1 MDTTL
6 GKYQLVAELAH
17 GGMGTVYLAVA
28 RGPARFSK
36 LVVIKQLRPAFAE
49 DPSFTAMFLEEARLA
64 ACLHHPNIVQT
75 NEIVCDPTHGY
86 YIVME
91 YVEGASLKTIVRQL
105 RARGSQSV
113 LPLYARALLDTLA
126 ALQYAHDLKDFEG
139 KPLNLVH
146 RDVNPD
152 NVVVAYGGHTKLLDF
167 GIAKAADSAQHT
179 QAGILKGKLRYMA
192 PEQMAGDSIDRRTDI
207 FAVGGMLWDALVG
220 RRLWDGV
227 KGVDVMTSLVQGAI
241 ASPRSVNPA
250 VSEEL
255 DRICMRALA
264 FKPEDRFPDAASM
277 RADLERA
284 FGDSVLSASQVGV
297 TLSTELGDEHRR
309 MRTLIAEQLWALDQ
323 SPGRPLPS
331 LAHEP
336 PPPANRGS
344 ISAELPTRTPNGIAG
359 PSGLDL
365 DPFASAR
372 RRRVITVLGVVAAIA
387 FVVATT
393 AAMSLKPQPPLALR
407 TEPSASGAILAPA
420 PEAPPVAHDPPVVAA
435 VASAPPPID
444 SARARSALLAARSA
458 RAARNALALRSS
470 SSATLGAS
478 RSALASANAP
488 ASAGTEPPSVEA
500 PAPEPAPAAPA
511 PMALAPATAAAS
523 PAPAAP
529 TPEPAE
535 PPGFIS
541 QSSKDAVAR
550 AHGAEIQ
557 RCFDRGQ
564 MDQMFLAVRIS
575 MTATVA
581 PDGHVSSVSTSA
593 DRDNTARLQACIR
606 DSVQRWIYPQPA
618 GGVPGRVTQT
628 FAFE

>member
-91 YVEGASLKTIVRQL
+91 YVEGASLKTVVRQL
-105 RARGSQSV
+105 RARGSQAV
-113 LPLYARALLDTLA
+113 MPLYARALLDTLA
-126 ALQYAHDLKDFEG
+126 ALHYAHDLKDFEG

-192 PEQMAGDSIDRRTDI
+192 PEQMAGDAVDRRTDI

-264 FKPEDRFPDAASM
+264 YKPEDRYPDATSM

-284 FGDSVLSASQVGV
+284 FGDAVLSTAQVGA
-297 TLSTELGDEHRR
+297 TLSSELGDEHRR
-309 MRTLIAEQLWALDQ
+309 MRTLIAEQLWAIDQ

-331 LAHEP
+331 LAAEPAP
-336 PPPANRGS
+336 PPNRGS
-344 ISAELPTRTPNGIAG
+344 ISAELATRTPNGLAG
-359 PSGLDL
+359 PSSSEL
-365 DPFASAR
+365 DPFGSAR
-372 RRRVITVLGVVAAIA
+372 RRRVITVLGVIAAIA
-387 FVVATT
+387 FVIATT
-393 AAMSLKPQPPLALR
+393 AAMSVKTQPPVALR
-407 TEPSASGAILAPA
+407 TEAPSSAAALAPPPEPPSATHESLAVAPPA
-420 PEAPPVAHDPPVVAA
+420 PSPVDSTHGRSGLLSARQVRTSKNVLALHPASPATIGRSGLA
-435 VASAPPPID
+435 ASAPSP
-444 SARARSALLAARSA
+444 S
-458 RAARNALALRSS
+458 
-470 SSATLGAS
+470 
-478 RSALASANAP
+478 
-488 ASAGTEPPSVEA
+488 EPPSVEA
-500 PAPEPAPAAPA
+500 SAPEPAPAAPA
-511 PMALAPATAAAS
+511 PMALAPATAAPS

-529 TPEPAE
+529 APEQAL
-535 PPGFIS
+535 PPGS
-541 QSSKDAVAR
+541 MPQSAVHAVFQ

-564 MDQMFLAVRIS
+564 MDQLFLSVRIS

-606 DSVQRWIYPQPA
+606 DAVQRWTFPQPA
-618 GGVPGRVTQT
+618 GGVSGHVAQT